1 MRTELNAAEEALSSQ
16 TALRISGEALAEKK
30 AEELD
35 VLRGSQTKH
44 EAARAEAD
52 ASSREAKEA
61 REMAEQGATAA
72 KAVLAEAEAGIKEER
87 ITLQRQESELQQ
99 LLDSIK

>member
-1 MRTELNAAEEALSSQ
+1 MRTELNAAEEALSAQ
-16 TALRISGEALAEKK
+16 TALRISGEALAERK

-44 EAARAEAD
+44 ESARAEAD
-52 ASSREAKEA
+52 ASSREAEEA
-61 REMAEQGATAA
+61 RGKAERSANAA
-72 KAVLAEAEAGIKEER
+72 KAALAEAEAGLKEER
-87 ITLQRQESELQQ
+87 ITLQRQERELQQ